1 MTRKERHVT
10 ATTTTKQN
18 LKRSRFILFSNPK
31 GHGNFLPLESTYA
44 TCAKQGALQ
53 YL

>member
-18 LKRSRFILFSNPK
+18 LKTIAIYFVQQS
-31 GHGNFLPLESTYA
+31 ESSW
-44 TCAKQGALQ
+44 
-53 YL
+53 